1 MDGSEHFK
9 STKGGELFRG
19 KLTRCRTAKANLTK
33 AQTSFQKN
41 IEDYVEAETQPIVT
55 KRRKA
60 NAVMEGVK
68 KMESRLEN
76 LQQNIEDFTVYV
88 SGLGEDAFE
97 SPTTPSS
104 VILGANKDLE
114 DREQVM
120 REKLTEHEEVIKRA
134 ENVLSIDPV
143 QQVVEKPEE
152 SASFASFKQQA
163 DLKPSILE
171 REANYA
177 EARHFTEIFGNYL
190 ENGYGGAS
198 RVPQQMI
205 SVQLQPFVNEIW
217 WAQMV
222 NMNIKKKDLKGA
234 MQVVMDVASENNPVH
249 GRRMD
254 LLKMRRGSMDHSTW
268 LYKLETAME
277 LTQWKDWTKEAMII
291 HLFLESADT
300 EMSKV
305 ATAMLAKDSVNLADL
320 RMEIRAIENSVWYK
334 PKHQVKYAQQPNTWE
349 TDGMGGQ
356 GGLGFRME
364 VSDGVVTARARPT
377 PLRPAGEHAPTA
389 G

>member
-1 MDGSEHFK
+1 M
-9 STKGGELFRG
+9 FRG

-41 IEDYVEAETQPIVT
+41 VEEYVEAETQPIVT

-143 QQVVEKPEE
+143 QQVVEKQEE
-152 SASFASFKQQA
+152 SASFSTFKQQN

-190 ENGYGGAS
+190 ENGYGGHPGYPNKLYLS
-198 RVPQQMI
+198 N
-205 SVQLQPFVNEIW
+205 F
-217 WAQMV
+217 
-222 NMNIKKKDLKGA
+222 
-234 MQVVMDVASENNPVH
+234 NP
-249 GRRMD
+249 
-254 LLKMRRGSMDHSTW
+254 S
-268 LYKLETAME
+268 
-277 LTQWKDWTKEAMII
+277 
-291 HLFLESADT
+291 
-300 EMSKV
+300 
-305 ATAMLAKDSVNLADL
+305 
-320 RMEIRAIENSVWYK
+320 
-334 PKHQVKYAQQPNTWE
+334 
-349 TDGMGGQ
+349 
-356 GGLGFRME
+356 
-364 VSDGVVTARARPT
+364 
-377 PLRPAGEHAPTA
+377 
-389 G
+389 

>member
-1 MDGSEHFK
+1 MDCSEHFIK
-9 STKGGELFRG
+9 QKGGELFKG
-19 KLTRCRTAKANLTK
+19 KLTRCSTAKASLTK
-33 AQTSFQKN
+33 ALTGFQKN
-41 IEDYVEAETQPIVT
+41 VEEFVEAETQPIIT
-55 KRRKA
+55 KKRKA
-60 NAVMEGVK
+60 NAVMEGAK
-68 KMESRLEN
+68 KVESRLEN

-104 VILGANKDLE
+104 VIEGANKDLE

-120 REKLTEHEEVIKRA
+120 RDKLTEHEEVIKRA
-134 ENVLSIDPV
+134 ENVLSVDPV
-143 QQVVEKPEE
+143 QQVVEKQEE
-152 SASFASFKQQA
+152 SASFATFKQQA
-163 DLKPSILE
+163 DLKPSMLE

-205 SVQLQPFVNEIW
+205 SVQLQPFVNELW

-320 RMEIRAIENSVWYK
+320 RMEIR
-334 PKHQVKYAQQPNTWE
+334 PKTPSQVC
-349 TDGMGGQ
+349 
-356 GGLGFRME
+356 
-364 VSDGVVTARARPT
+364 TAT
-377 PLRPAGEHAPTA
+377 
-389 G
+389 